1 VSSRSNIILS
11 LVIIAIIF
19 GGVGAM
25 IYVAAPYDPPEIAIV
40 IMAPGFGDMSKAD
53 NIQEGMDEL
62 SGDISV
68 QYHIPETLPT
78 TVAEAQDIMEELA
91 SRNDFDL
98 IIAIGTEL
106 ASAVQTAATNFPN
119 QKFGMIGAHIALDNV
134 ASSTFATE
142 QSAFLGGVVA
152 AFLANAQPYFGSEPY
167 DGEIG
172 ILAAVENDAEL
183 IPMINGFIQGV
194 QAANETYNLN
204 VTITEINYIGSWNN
218 TMSAQLLTTS
228 MFVGGIS
235 LIFAPVRA
243 SILGV
248 REGMLQAAQLFPATQ
263 IGRMPLIIA
272 AENNQD
278 YFGTVNP
285 DIPVAPSS
293 FATSVLARTDL
304 AIYDLVN
311 MTLWD
316 MFPGNQLVE
325 YNLANNGVNITH
337 FEFSSTYMP
346 EDVYAALIYYTDL
359 IVNTTGYVV
368 PDSPYTP

>member
-1 VSSRSNIILS
+1 MNSRSNIILS

-19 GGVGAM
+19 GGVGTM

-68 QYHIPETLPT
+68 EYYIPETLPT
-78 TVAEAQDIMEELA
+78 TVAEAQAIMEDLA

-98 IIAIGTEL
+98 VIAIGAEL
-106 ASAVQTAATNFPN
+106 APAVQTAATNFPL
-119 QKFGMIGAHIALDNV
+119 QKFGIIGAHVALDNV

-152 AFLANAQPYFGSEPY
+152 AFLAHEQPYFGSEPY

-183 IPMINGFIQGV
+183 VPMINGFIQGV
-194 QAANETYNLN
+194 QAANETYDLN
-204 VTITEINYIGSWNN
+204 ITITEINYIGSWNN
-218 TMSAQLLTTS
+218 TMTAQLLTTS
-228 MFVGGIS
+228 MFTGGIS

-243 SILGV
+243 SMPGV
-248 REGMLQAAQLFPATQ
+248 RQGMLQAATLFPLTQ
-263 IGRMPLIIA
+263 AGRMPLVIA
-272 AENNQD
+272 AEGNQD
-278 YFGTVNP
+278 YFGAVNP
-285 DIPVAPSS
+285 EIPVAPSTI
-293 FATSVLARTDL
+293 ATSVLARTDL
-304 AIYDLVN
+304 AVYDIVN
-311 MTLWD
+311 KTLWD
-316 MFPGNQLVE
+316 QFPGNQLVE
-325 YNLANNGVNITH
+325 YDLANNGVNITH

-346 EDVYAALIYYTDL
+346 EDVYAALAYFTDL
-359 IVNTTGYVV
+359 IVNNAGYVV
-368 PDSPYTP
+368 PDSPYSP